1 VSVSVSVSDFRFL
14 GLGLVREEYMEVQN
28 DVVLHFYIIYIIK
41 I

>member
-1 VSVSVSVSDFRFL
+1 VSVSVSDFRFL
-14 GLGLVREEYMEVQN
+14 GLGLVREEYIEVQN

>member
-1 VSVSVSVSDFRFL
+1 VSVSVIFRFL
-14 GLGLVREEYMEVQN
+14 GLGLVREEYIEVQN